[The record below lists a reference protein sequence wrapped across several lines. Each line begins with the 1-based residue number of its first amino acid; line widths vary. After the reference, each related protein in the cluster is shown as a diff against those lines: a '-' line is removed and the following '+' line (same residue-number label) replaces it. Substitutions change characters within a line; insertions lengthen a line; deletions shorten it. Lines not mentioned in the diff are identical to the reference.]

1 MASRFPRRRRLPAN
15 GRRPTEVRS
24 EQRVE
29 FLGEQA
35 GPVEDKLKEALAREL
50 ARFPEV
56 TRAYLARVG
65 FQPENKTS
73 VALCV
78 RSSGENTDAIVKRVG
93 ARFAE
98 LFDKTVFL
106 DVLFL
111 TAQQEVDLDRVCTAF
126 YPTTV

>member
-1 MASRFPRRRRLPAN
+1 MGFF

-24 EQRVE
+24 EPRVE
-29 FLGEQA
+29 FLGEQD
-35 GPVEDKLKEALAREL
+35 GPVEGKLKEALTLEL
-50 ARFPEV
+50 AGFPEV
-56 TRAYLARVG
+56 TTAYLARVG

-78 RSSGENTDAIVKRVG
+78 RFSGGNKEAIVKRVS

-98 LFDKTVFL
+98 LFNKAVFL

-111 TAQQEVDLDRVCTAF
+111 TAQQEVDLKRVCSAF
-126 YPTTV
+126 YATAV

>member
-1 MASRFPRRRRLPAN
+1 MGLF

-24 EQRVE
+24 EPRLE
-29 FLGEQA
+29 FLGEQD
-35 GPVEDKLKEALAREL
+35 GPVEGKLKGALALDL
-50 ARFPEV
+50 AQFPEV

-65 FQPENKTS
+65 FQPANKTS

-78 RSSGENTDAIVKRVG
+78 RSSGGNEEAIVKRVS

-98 LFDKTVFL
+98 VFNKTVFL

-111 TAQQEVDLDRVCTAF
+111 TSQQEVDLKRVCSAF
-126 YPTTV
+126 YPTAV